1 MSIFVSYEQN
11 CCTESIKT
19 ICLFRVLKA
28 YFIVTYVIKDTGLVL
43 LGCVGLE
50 ELN

>member
-1 MSIFVSYEQN
+1 MSTFVSHQQN
-11 CCTESIKT
+11 CFTELIKT

-50 ELN
+50 ELS